1 MKKKII
7 NRKVV
12 ILGDSSVGK
21 TSIVDRLKE
30 DEFTDYKEPTIGAAY
45 ASIILEKD
53 LYQIKLDIWDTAGQE
68 RYRSL
73 TPMYYRN
80 TDYALIVFD
89 LTNNSSYDN
98 SLMWIDEL
106 KKNSKNANIIL
117 LGNKKDLIE
126 KSFTSEINFITY
138 LEISAKTNENIDEI
152 KNIIKNLDKDIEQ
165 ENKDNIQ
172 KIDNE
177 KKIIS
182 YDKCC
187 Y

>member
-1 MKKKII
+1 
-7 NRKVV
+7 
-12 ILGDSSVGK
+12 
-21 TSIVDRLKE
+21 
-30 DEFTDYKEPTIGAAY
+30 
-45 ASIILEKD
+45 
-53 LYQIKLDIWDTAGQE
+53 
-68 RYRSL
+68 
-73 TPMYYRN
+73 MYYRN

-89 LTNNSSYDN
+89 LTNKSSFDN
-98 SLMWIDEL
+98 SLMWIEEL
-106 KKNSKNANIIL
+106 KKNSNNANIIL

-177 KKIIS
+177 KKIIT